1 MPGAVPV
8 DRTAAGPDHPG
19 LIPASLLELDRRDDE
34 PWRHIRRSGRDWT
47 VDVTCVVLSAV
58 VGAAFLAA
66 TATDQ
71 PAPSP
76 VVLVVD
82 GVFGVISCAALWLRR
97 RFPVG
102 VAVLTALLSIFSVAT
117 AVAATIAMFTVAV
130 HRRMQTA
137 LAIGL
142 LNVVTAGLFFVVRPQ
157 NVRINGEPVAWWI
170 LTVTTTAMLAAV
182 VAWGM
187 LVRARRQ
194 LVVSLHERAER
205 AEAEQRLLA
214 DQARQ
219 AERARIAREMHDVVA
234 HRVSLITLHAG
245 ALQLRSDLP
254 PAEIERTAAL
264 IHTAAHQALEELRD
278 VIGVLHED
286 GSSEV
291 APSAPQ
297 PTVTDIARLVE
308 DSRRAGACIELSH
321 GCRRPRQRTRRT
333 RPRRLPDRAGSP
345 HQHQQTRP
353 RHGDRGDRQRRRR
366 TRPARRR
373 PQPAAPRPQPA
384 DLRCPDRGGGSSGSP
399 NGPPC
404 REEHCTTDPP
414 PTATSSSPPT
424 SHGLDERP
432 ARPRSRAPRRRR
444 RPGARRTADDPFRRR
459 HHRGRRRSRHR
470 TRRPHRSCR
479 RCNPTSC

>member
-8 DRTAAGPDHPG
+8 DGTGAGPDHPG
-19 LIPASLLELDRRDDE
+19 LIPASLLELDQRDDE

-47 VDVTCVVLSAV
+47 VDVICVLLSAV
-58 VGAAFLAA
+58 VGAAFLAS

-76 VVLVVD
+76 FVLIVD
-82 GVFGVISCAALWLRR
+82 GVFGAVSCAALWLRR

-130 HRRMQTA
+130 HRRTQTA

-170 LTVTTTAMLAAV
+170 LTATTTVMLAAV

-194 LVVSLHERAER
+194 LVVSLHERARR

-254 PAEIERTAAL
+254 PADIERTAAL
-264 IHTAAHQALEELRD
+264 IHTAARQALEELRD

-286 GSSEV
+286 GSREV
-291 APSAPQ
+291 APAAPQ

-308 DSRRAGACIELSH
+308 DSRRAGASIELCMDVDDPANAPGGLGRDAYRIVQEALTNINKHAPGTATEVTVSGAAGRGLH
-321 GCRRPRQRTRRT
+321 VAVRN
-333 RPRRLPDRAGSP
+333 RLPLTPASGPAVPGSGRGLVGLAERAALSGG
-345 HQHQQTRP
+345 TL
-353 RHGDRGDRQRRRR
+353 RHGPTADGHFLVS
-366 TRPARRR
+366 
-373 PQPAAPRPQPA
+373 A
-384 DLRCPDRGGGSSGSP
+384 DL
-399 NGPPC
+399 
-404 REEHCTTDPP
+404 TW
-414 PTATSSSPPT
+414 
-424 SHGLDERP
+424 
-432 ARPRSRAPRRRR
+432 SR
-444 RPGARRTADDPFRRR
+444 
-459 HHRGRRRSRHR
+459 
-470 TRRPHRSCR
+470 
-479 RCNPTSC
+479 

>member
-8 DRTAAGPDHPG
+8 DGMAAGPDHPG

-47 VDVTCVVLSAV
+47 VDVICVVLSAV

-76 VVLVVD
+76 FVLVVD
-82 GVFGVISCAALWLRR
+82 GVLGAVSCAALWLRR

-102 VAVLTALLSIFSVAT
+102 VAVLTALLSIVSVAT

-137 LAIGL
+137 LLIGL
-142 LNVVTAGLFFVVRPQ
+142 LNVATAGLFFVVRPQ

-170 LTVTTTAMLAAV
+170 LMVMTTAMLAAV

-194 LVVSLHERAER
+194 LVVSLHERARR

-254 PAEIERTAAL
+254 PAEIERTAGL

-286 GSSEV
+286 GSSEA
-291 APSAPQ
+291 APAAPQ

-308 DSRRAGACIELSH
+308 DSRRAGACIELLMDVDDPANAPGGLGRDAYRIVQEALTNINKHAPGTATEVTISGAAGRGLH
-321 GCRRPRQRTRRT
+321 VAVRN
-333 RPRRLPDRAGSP
+333 RLPLTTASGPPVPGSGRGLVGLAERAALSGGTL
-345 HQHQQTRP
+345 QHGPTADG
-353 RHGDRGDRQRRRR
+353 HFLVS
-366 TRPARRR
+366 
-373 PQPAAPRPQPA
+373 A
-384 DLRCPDRGGGSSGSP
+384 DL
-399 NGPPC
+399 
-404 REEHCTTDPP
+404 TW
-414 PTATSSSPPT
+414 
-424 SHGLDERP
+424 
-432 ARPRSRAPRRRR
+432 SR
-444 RPGARRTADDPFRRR
+444 
-459 HHRGRRRSRHR
+459 
-470 TRRPHRSCR
+470 
-479 RCNPTSC
+479 

>member
-8 DRTAAGPDHPG
+8 DTTAAGPDHPG
-19 LIPASLLELDRRDDE
+19 LIPGSLLELDRRDDQ
-34 PWRHIRRSGRDWT
+34 PWRHVRRSGRDWT
-47 VDVTCVVLSAV
+47 VDVICVVLSAV

-76 VVLVVD
+76 FVLVID

-137 LAIGL
+137 LVIGL
-142 LNVVTAGLFFVVRPQ
+142 LNVATAGLFFLIRPQ

-194 LVVSLHERAER
+194 LVMSLHERARR

-245 ALQLRSDLP
+245 ALQMRSDLP
-254 PAEIERTAAL
+254 PAEIEHTAGLIRTAAR
-264 IHTAAHQALEELRD
+264 HALEELRD
-278 VIGVLHED
+278 VIGVLHDDDATEL
-286 GSSEV
+286 
-291 APSAPQ
+291 APAAPQ
-297 PTVTDIARLVE
+297 PTLADIAHLVE
-308 DSRRAGACIELSH
+308 DSRRAGARIDLHMDVEAPASAPGGLGRDAYRIVQEALTNINKHAPGTATEVTVS
-321 GCRRPRQRTRRT
+321 GAARLGLQVTVRN
-333 RPRRLPDRAGSP
+333 RLPLTTASEPAVPGSGRGLVGLAERAALSGGTL
-345 HQHQQTRP
+345 QHGPTADGHFLVR
-353 RHGDRGDRQRRRR
+353 
-366 TRPARRR
+366 
-373 PQPAAPRPQPA
+373 A
-384 DLRCPDRGGGSSGSP
+384 DLKW
-399 NGPPC
+399 
-404 REEHCTTDPP
+404 
-414 PTATSSSPPT
+414 
-424 SHGLDERP
+424 
-432 ARPRSRAPRRRR
+432 PR
-444 RPGARRTADDPFRRR
+444 
-459 HHRGRRRSRHR
+459 
-470 TRRPHRSCR
+470 
-479 RCNPTSC
+479 

>member
-8 DRTAAGPDHPG
+8 DGMAAGPDHPG

-47 VDVTCVVLSAV
+47 VDVICVVLSAV

-71 PAPSP
+71 PAPSAF
-76 VVLVVD
+76 VLVVD
-82 GVFGVISCAALWLRR
+82 GVFGAVSCAALWLRR

-102 VAVLTALLSIFSVAT
+102 VAVLTALLSIVSVAT

-137 LAIGL
+137 LLIGL
-142 LNVVTAGLFFVVRPQ
+142 LNVATAGLFFVVRPQ

-170 LTVTTTAMLAAV
+170 LMVTTTAMLAAV

-194 LVVSLHERAER
+194 LVVSLRERAER

-254 PAEIERTAAL
+254 PAEIERTAGL

-286 GSSEV
+286 GSSEL
-291 APSAPQ
+291 APAAPQ
-297 PTVTDIARLVE
+297 PTVADIARLVE
-308 DSRRAGACIELSH
+308 DSRCAGASIELSMDVDDPANAPGGLGRDAYRIVQEALTNINKH
-321 GCRRPRQRTRRT
+321 APGTATEVTVSGAAGRGLRVVVRN
-333 RPRRLPDRAGSP
+333 RLPLSTVSGPAVLGSGRGLVGLAERAALSGG
-345 HQHQQTRP
+345 TLE
-353 RHGDRGDRQRRRR
+353 HGPTADGHFLVC
-366 TRPARRR
+366 
-373 PQPAAPRPQPA
+373 A
-384 DLRCPDRGGGSSGSP
+384 DL
-399 NGPPC
+399 
-404 REEHCTTDPP
+404 TW
-414 PTATSSSPPT
+414 
-424 SHGLDERP
+424 
-432 ARPRSRAPRRRR
+432 SR
-444 RPGARRTADDPFRRR
+444 
-459 HHRGRRRSRHR
+459 
-470 TRRPHRSCR
+470 
-479 RCNPTSC
+479 